1 MLPKQKA
8 VEIIFTLEI
17 SIIIWDLREWC
28 FFLPE
33 KINFSFFLILSIGV
47 SVASIANKLLLVPLF
62 FVKSFFSGK
71 LKRLFSL
78 YVLFLN
84 FIT

>member
-8 VEIIFTLEI
+8 VEIIFPLEI

-33 KINFSFFLILSIGV
+33 KSNFSFFKAFIPLCTIFKFYHINGDKSLPRKLSPHV
-47 SVASIANKLLLVPLF
+47 FKSNTKLQF
-62 FVKSFFSGK
+62 Q
-71 LKRLFSL
+71 
-78 YVLFLN
+78 N
-84 FIT
+84 

>member
-8 VEIIFTLEI
+8 VEIIFPLEI

-33 KINFSFFLILSIGV
+33 KSNGFYPFMYYF
-47 SVASIANKLLLVPLF
+47 
-62 FVKSFFSGK
+62 
-71 LKRLFSL
+71 
-78 YVLFLN
+78 
-84 FIT
+84 

>member
-8 VEIIFTLEI
+8 VEIIFPLEI

-33 KINFSFFLILSIGV
+33 KSNFSFFLR
-47 SVASIANKLLLVPLF
+47 LL
-62 FVKSFFSGK
+62 
-71 LKRLFSL
+71 SL